1 MLERLNFLLV
11 LWGEYYIEQGH
22 NLKLKKGNNAFTG
35 KSGTCLHDQHTTFYS
50 ESSSKSMVD
59 TVCWSFLFCFDFQS
73 QQLISRKNLV
83 IMEWHT
89 VAGNAEHDLSSPE
102 TDGLCSHTPHT
113 HHPHPPP
120 TPLRYP
126 PPPWEN
132 GELTDRTS
140 MVREKLLK
148 VSSAK
153 RLTILLRIFSR
164 HNENTHVFKKVA
176 APQLDM

>member
-73 QQLISRKNLV
+73 QQLISCKNLV

-102 TDGLCSHTPHT
+102 TDGLCSHSLWTWT
-113 HHPHPPP
+113 IN
-120 TPLRYP
+120 R
-126 PPPWEN
+126 
-132 GELTDRTS
+132 DRTS

-153 RLTILLRIFSR
+153 RLTILLWIFSR
-164 HNENTHVFKKVA
+164 LNEDTHV
-176 APQLDM
+176 LL